1 MKRVNRNRS
10 SFFFLSS
17 HNNKSHK
24 VDEDVRFYYLVAG
37 LSLA

>member
-1 MKRVNRNRS
+1 MKIVNRSIS

-17 HNNKSHK
+17 HNNNSNKAG
-24 VDEDVRFYYLVAG
+24 EDVRFYYLVAG